1 MPHLHIYPAHE
12 ILFFAILGTF
22 GVVMGYKILK
32 RICIIRQI

>member
-22 GVVMGYKILK
+22 GVVIGYKILK
-32 RICIIRQI
+32 RILVERV